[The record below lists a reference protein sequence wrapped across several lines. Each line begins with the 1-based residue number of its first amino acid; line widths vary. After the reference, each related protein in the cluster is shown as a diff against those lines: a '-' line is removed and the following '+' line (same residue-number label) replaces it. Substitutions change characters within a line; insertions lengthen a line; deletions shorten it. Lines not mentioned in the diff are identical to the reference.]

1 MSMMSLDDS
10 PTPTWLQRLAVVTF
24 VSVVAVLILLGLI
37 IAIA

>member
-1 MSMMSLDDS
+1 MMTLDDP
-10 PTPTWLQRLAVVTF
+10 PTPTWLPRLAAVNF